1 MVMMM
6 TMIVINIHEAK
17 AKLSEYLEATARGER
32 VLICKRNRPVAELRP
47 VSSARVAA
55 RPVGGAK
62 GRFTVPA
69 SFFEPLPDDIVDTFF
84 AEGTAAPRGAL
95 AERPGR
101 LSSAHRRTRA
111 KGRR

>member
-1 MVMMM
+1 M
-6 TMIVINIHEAK
+6 
-17 AKLSEYLEATARGER
+17 
-32 VLICKRNRPVAELRP
+32 AELRP

-62 GRFTVPA
+62 GRLTVPA

-95 AERPGR
+95 VAERPGR
-101 LSSAHRRTRA
+101 LSSARRRTRA